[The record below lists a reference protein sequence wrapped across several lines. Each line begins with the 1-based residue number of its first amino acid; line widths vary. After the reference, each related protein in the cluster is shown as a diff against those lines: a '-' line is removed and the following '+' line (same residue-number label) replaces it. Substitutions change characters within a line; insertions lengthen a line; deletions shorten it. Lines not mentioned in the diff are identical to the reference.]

1 VILAELILIFITNRR
16 RHKQYEKYE
25 QYKTIPTSESD
36 SELQLTTCRRCKG
49 DVYNNVWT
57 GYQTGAS
64 PPPPSYWPDA
74 TNAEVQTKSWQN
86 YKVTGSPV
94 ENTHYQNCDDNYR
107 CRQYG
112 ISTGVQG
119 KIF

>member
-1 VILAELILIFITNRR
+1 VAELALIFITNRR
-16 RHKQYEKYE
+16 RHKHYEKYE
-25 QYKTIPTSESD
+25 YKTIPNSESD
-36 SELQLTTCRRCKG
+36 SDLQLTTCRRCKG

-64 PPPPSYWPDA
+64 PPPPSYWPDSIA
-74 TNAEVQTKSWQN
+74 NSGVQTKSWQN